1 MYFDVFTF
9 EDLFDLTIII
19 RTRWSGTCQPTPW
32 DLIKSHPIKL
42 NPIADSQSIWV
53 ILIVWEQKKVS
64 QMLKCAVKDW
74 EFGIGLG
81 CDSPPGWPCLQS
93 RAHFLEKLP
102 AACQKSLSTP
112 RSLKKNEK
120 PWKTAQKSSDGIL
133 RFAPI
138 HFPEKLPAACQKS
151 LSTPRSLKKKAKKQ
165 HKNHQR
171 VFCDLRQYIFPE
183 KLSAYCQKFFSTLVF
198 LKRIHHLVCCLSF
211 GHNIYPTQGPIIISA
226 CLSGSPYPLSTFV
239 KVIRCIYLLST
250 PSIVCISCHNC
261 RQLVSAVKACVSC
274 QSYTFWPIDVHKYD
288 LALVL
293 VQVAVTIKA
302 VLCAKSVNNSA
313 ASLCIKYL

>member
-1 MYFDVFTF
+1 M
-9 EDLFDLTIII
+9 
-19 RTRWSGTCQPTPW
+19 
-32 DLIKSHPIKL
+32 
-42 NPIADSQSIWV
+42 
-53 ILIVWEQKKVS
+53 
-64 QMLKCAVKDW
+64 
-74 EFGIGLG
+74 
-81 CDSPPGWPCLQS
+81 
-93 RAHFLEKLP
+93 
-102 AACQKSLSTP
+102 
-112 RSLKKNEK
+112 
-120 PWKTAQKSSDGIL
+120 
-133 RFAPI
+133 
-138 HFPEKLPAACQKS
+138 
-151 LSTPRSLKKKAKKQ
+151 
-165 HKNHQR
+165 

>member
-1 MYFDVFTF
+1 MYFDVFKF
-9 EDLFDLTIII
+9 EGLFDLTIRI
-19 RTRWSGTCQPTPW
+19 RWSGTCHPIPW

-53 ILIVWEQKKVS
+53 ILLVWEQKKVS

-138 HFPEKLPAACQKS
+138 HFPEKLPA
-151 LSTPRSLKKKAKKQ
+151 
-165 HKNHQR
+165 
-171 VFCDLRQYIFPE
+171 
-183 KLSAYCQKFFSTLVF
+183 YCQKFFSTLV
-198 LKRIHHLVCCLSF
+198 LKRLHHLVCRLSF
-211 GHNIYPTQGPIIISA
+211 RHNIYPTQVQTWD
-226 CLSGSPYPLSTFV
+226 LSNILHRWIF
-239 KVIRCIYLLST
+239 
-250 PSIVCISCHNC
+250 
-261 RQLVSAVKACVSC
+261 RQKMLH
-274 QSYTFWPIDVHKYD
+274 P
-288 LALVL
+288 
-293 VQVAVTIKA
+293 
-302 VLCAKSVNNSA
+302 
-313 ASLCIKYL
+313 